1 LGLAP
6 LGVILSLD
14 QSAVTGW
21 SPHAAVVSEFV
32 FFLAQFPVSL
42 LPLVMKRIVLLVVA
56 CVAIEPSSA
65 FVPSAT
71 LPTSLR
77 SVRAASSATL
87 TAVSPAHWDGGAAR
101 RRFLQL
107 GACGVLGLA
116 NVAPAAA
123 KRARSAPA
131 QLLDED
137 GNPETQEERK
147 ARIKVRRTSPFSELP
162 LPLF

>member
-1 LGLAP
+1 
-6 LGVILSLD
+6 
-14 QSAVTGW
+14 
-21 SPHAAVVSEFV
+21 
-32 FFLAQFPVSL
+32 
-42 LPLVMKRIVLLVVA
+42 MKRIVLLVVA

-77 SVRAASSATL
+77 SVRATSSATL
-87 TAVSPAHWDGGAAR
+87 TAVSPTQWDGGAAR

-116 NVAPAAA
+116 NVAPAVA

-137 GNPETQEERK
+137 GNPETQEDRK
-147 ARIKVRRTSPFSELP
+147 ARIKVRRTSLFSELP
-162 LPLF
+162 QPLFRLCMCSHLTAHVRPFCVRVCTPGGAQDC